1 MLHASTVNSKKRL
14 WIWTGLVLVAGVG
27 LAVSASA
34 APPPKSVLAPGTRL
48 LLIGDSL
55 AVGLATPLGQIAQ
68 ESGVTLKTDARSGTR
83 IDQWANQPWLASVVA
98 SFRPTVILVSLGTN
112 DMKLADP
119 ATTQKPFLIRL
130 AALLRGTGARVVWI
144 APPTM
149 PFPDKG
155 VQALI
160 RTSGFPVF
168 GSEALTIPRT
178 SDGIHPTAAGYAGFA
193 GSVWRWTDK
202 PAAALGAA
210 PGKPRRR
217 WFEGRFVGKNR
228 LDARRRF
235 VKR

>member
-1 MLHASTVNSKKRL
+1 MLHASTVDSKKRL

-27 LAVSASA
+27 LAVSTSA
-34 APPPKSVLAPGTRL
+34 AAPPKSVLAPGTRL

-55 AVGLATPLGQIAQ
+55 AQGLATPLKQITTEAR
-68 ESGVTLKTDARSGTR
+68 VDLVVDARSGTR

-119 ATTQKPFLIRL
+119 STSQKPFLLKL
-130 AALLRGTGARVVWI
+130 AATLRSTGAHVVWI

-149 PFPDKG
+149 PFPDQG
-155 VQALI
+155 VRALI
-160 RTSGFPVF
+160 RTAGVPVF
-168 GSEALTIPRT
+168 GSESLTIPRT

-202 PAAALGAA
+202 PVAALGATPA
-210 PGKPRRR
+210 PPRR
-217 WFEGRFVGKNR
+217 WFEGRLARNR
-228 LDARRRF
+228 LDARPRR
-235 VKR
+235 VRP